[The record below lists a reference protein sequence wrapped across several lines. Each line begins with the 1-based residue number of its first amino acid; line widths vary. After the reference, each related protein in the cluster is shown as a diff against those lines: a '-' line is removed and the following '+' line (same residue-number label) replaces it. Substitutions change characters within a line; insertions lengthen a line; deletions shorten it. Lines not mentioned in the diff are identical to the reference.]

1 VRRATG
7 IAPFKA
13 GILAIVVVAVA
24 SYFAFARELPFR
36 SHYEIE
42 AVFHS
47 ANNAKEG
54 QPVRIAGVDV
64 GKVVGV
70 EHLKPGTPAAVVR
83 MRIEDRGRPVHKDT
97 TVKIRARMFLEGNYF
112 LQLEPG
118 TPKAGELENG
128 GVIPIEQT
136 RGPVQLSQVLT
147 ALQADTR
154 KNLQTLF
161 AEYSSALEGEGARG
175 YRRSIEYWEDAYKN
189 SALVQDATRGLEER
203 DLSRYIDSA
212 GRVARGLD
220 RSPEALKSL
229 ITDFNTAAGAFARE
243 AGSLE
248 AAIGELPRTLRV
260 GRPSL
265 AALNRALPPLRRFAV
280 DLRPSIRESDK
291 TIDVSLPF
299 LRQARRLVSRR
310 ELRGLVRDLRPTVPQ
325 LARLTKRTPAL
336 YEQVRL
342 SSGCENE
349 VLHRWSN
356 DRVPDERFPVTGR
369 VSQEAAKSLVG
380 LAGESRS
387 FDANGQY
394 FHVLV
399 SAGDRTYSLGDGRFA
414 QAALPILGTNPPKPI
429 GRPPLR
435 RDVPCETQE
444 TPDLR
449 TKVGPPERQVAS
461 GLPNTARARRRYERA
476 KRISVRSAQREVKRS
491 GLEREIR
498 VRDR

>member
-1 VRRATG
+1 MRRATG
-7 IAPFKA
+7 ISPFKA
-13 GILAIVVVAVA
+13 GVLAIVVTVLA
-24 SYFAFARELPFR
+24 SYFAWSRELPFS
-36 SHYEIE
+36 SHYEIS
-42 AVFHS
+42 AVFHT
-47 ANNAKEG
+47 ANNVKER

-64 GKVVGV
+64 GKVVQV
-70 EHLKPGTPAAVVR
+70 EHLKPGSPAAVVK
-83 MRIEDRGRPVHKDT
+83 MRIEDSGRPVHKDAA
-97 TVKIRARMFLEGNYF
+97 VKIRARMFLEGNYF

-118 TPKAGELENG
+118 TAQAGELENG

-136 RGPVQLSQVLT
+136 RAPVQLSQVLT

-154 KNLQTLF
+154 KNLQTLL
-161 AEYSSALEGEGARG
+161 AEYSSALDGEGARG
-175 YRRSIEYWEDAYKN
+175 YRRSIEFWEDAYKN
-189 SALVQDATRGLEER
+189 SALVQDATRGLEEH
-203 DLSRYIDSA
+203 DLSRYIDAA

-220 RSPEALKSL
+220 RSPEALQSL

-243 AGSLE
+243 SDSLE
-248 AAIGELPRTLRV
+248 AAIGELPQTLRV

-265 AALNRALPPLRRFAV
+265 AALNRAFPPLRRFAA
-280 DLRPSIRESDK
+280 DLRPSIRETDE

-299 LRQARRLVSRR
+299 VRQVRRLVSPR
-310 ELRGLVRDLRPTVPQ
+310 ELRPTVPQ

-349 VLHRWSN
+349 VLHPWSR
-356 DRVPDERFPVTGR
+356 DRLQDERFPATGR
-369 VSQEAAKSLVG
+369 VSEEAAKSLVG
-380 LAGESRS
+380 LTGESRS

-435 RDVPCETQE
+435 RDVACETQE

-449 TKVGPPERQVAS
+449 TKVGPPERLVAT
-461 GLPNTARARRRYERA
+461 GLPDSARAQRRYERA
-476 KRISVRSAQREVKRS
+476 KRISVRWAKRELGRR
-491 GLEREIR
+491 GLEGEIK